1 MTVTFRS
8 RRPGQAL
15 GQKDKRRARRRD
27 VAYPVAIESLVDGTS
42 TPCVIQD
49 ISETGAKLGLKDL
62 ADIPDEFI
70 LRLAENRA
78 ANRHCRI
85 VWKADR
91 SLGVRFV
98 EDETA

>member
-1 MTVTFRS
+1 MTATIRS
-8 RRPGQAL
+8 KRPKQAL

-49 ISETGAKLGLKDL
+49 VSETGAKLGLSDL

-78 ANRHCRI
+78 ASRHCRI
-85 VWKADR
+85 VWQAGH

-98 EDETA
+98 EEETA

>member
-1 MTVTFRS
+1 MTVTIRS

-27 VAYPVAIESLVDGTS
+27 VAYPVAIESLMDGAS

-49 ISETGAKLGLKDL
+49 ISETGAKLGLSDL
-62 ADIPDEFI
+62 ADIPAEII
-70 LRLAENRA
+70 LRLAETRPVS
-78 ANRHCRI
+78 RHCRT
-85 VWKADR
+85 VWR
-91 SLGVRFV
+91 SGQSLGVCFV